1 MFDLMNDEILIATI
15 FIPVIV
21 VLLLLLP
28 IIVRGIS
35 IRHKNNNSPR
45 LSVPVKIV
53 TKRADT
59 TYTSQQDMMTSSDT
73 TYYVTFEVESGDRIE
88 LVVPSSEYGF
98 MVEGD
103 QGKLTFQGTRYI
115 SFDRNY

>member
-1 MFDLMNDEILIATI
+1 MA
-15 FIPVIV
+15 
-21 VLLLLLP
+21 
-28 IIVRGIS
+28 
-35 IRHKNNNSPR
+35 
-45 LSVPVKIV
+45 
-53 TKRADT
+53 
-59 TYTSQQDMMTSSDT
+59 SSHT

>member
-53 TKRADT
+53 TKRAHIDV
-59 TYTSQQDMMTSSDT
+59 SNGDSHT
-73 TYYVTFEVESGDRIE
+73 TYYVTFEAESGHRTE
-88 LVVPSSEYGF
+88 FRVSGREYGSIA
-98 MVEGD
+98 EGD
-103 QGKLTFQGTRYI
+103 QGKLTFQGTRYL

>member
-1 MFDLMNDEILIATI
+1 MFDLMFTI
-15 FIPVIV
+15 VPVLVIGMFIYVIV
-21 VLLLLLP
+21 S
-28 IIVRGIS
+28 GIGS
-35 IRHKNNNSPR
+35 WHKNNNSPR

-59 TYTSQQDMMTSSDT
+59 MYTHHEDMMSSSHT

-88 LVVPSSEYGF
+88 PVVPSSEYGF

-103 QGKLTFQGTRYI
+103 QRKLTFQGTRYI

>member
-53 TKRADT
+53 TKRAHIDV
-59 TYTSQQDMMTSSDT
+59 SNGDSHT
-73 TYYVTFEVESGDRIE
+73 TYYVTFEAESGDRIE
-88 LVVPSSEYGF
+88 LEVPRSEYGF

-103 QGKLTFQGTRYI
+103 QGKLTFQGTRYL

>member
-1 MFDLMNDEILIATI
+1 MFDLMFTI
-15 FIPVIV
+15 VPVFVIGMFIYVIV
-21 VLLLLLP
+21 S
-28 IIVRGIS
+28 GIGTW
-35 IRHKNNNSPR
+35 HKNNNSPR

-53 TKRADT
+53 TKRAHIDV
-59 TYTSQQDMMTSSDT
+59 SNGDSHT

-88 LVVPSSEYGF
+88 LEVPRSEYGF

-103 QGKLTFQGTRYI
+103 QGKLTFQGTRYL

>member
-1 MFDLMNDEILIATI
+1 MFDLTDDEILIATI

-21 VLLLLLP
+21 ALLLFLP
-28 IIVRGIS
+28 IIMKGIS
-35 IRHKNNNSPR
+35 VWHKNNNSPR

-53 TKRADT
+53 TKRAHTDV
-59 TYTSQQDMMTSSDT
+59 SNGDSHT
-73 TYYVTFEVESGDRIE
+73 TYYVTFETESGDRTE
-88 LVVPSSEYGF
+88 FAVSGRQYGY

>member
-1 MFDLMNDEILIATI
+1 MFDLMFTI
-15 FIPVIV
+15 VPVLVIGMFIFVFV
-21 VLLLLLP
+21 SS
-28 IIVRGIS
+28 IS
-35 IRHKNNNSPR
+35 TWHKNNNSPR

-53 TKRADT
+53 TKHADT
-59 TYTSQQDMMTSSDT
+59 TYTHHEDMMSSSHT

>member
-1 MFDLMNDEILIATI
+1 MHKEGNSMFDLMFTI
-15 FIPVIV
+15 VPVLVIGMFIYVIV
-21 VLLLLLP
+21 S
-28 IIVRGIS
+28 GIGS
-35 IRHKNNNSPR
+35 WHKNNNSPR

-53 TKRADT
+53 TKHADT
-59 TYTSQQDMMTSSDT
+59 TYTSQQDMMTSSHT

-88 LVVPSSEYGF
+88 LVVPRSEYGF

-103 QGKLTFQGTRYI
+103 QGKLTFQGTRYL

>member
-53 TKRADT
+53 TKRAHIDV
-59 TYTSQQDMMTSSDT
+59 SNEDSHT
-73 TYYVTFEVESGDRIE
+73 TYYVTFEAESGDRKE
-88 LVVPSSEYGF
+88 FRVSGREYGSIA
-98 MVEGD
+98 EGD

-115 SFDRNY
+115 SFDRDF

>member
-1 MFDLMNDEILIATI
+1 MFDLMFTI
-15 FIPVIV
+15 VPVFVIGMFIYVIV
-21 VLLLLLP
+21 S
-28 IIVRGIS
+28 GIGTW
-35 IRHKNNNSPR
+35 HKNNNSPR

-53 TKRADT
+53 TKHA
-59 TYTSQQDMMTSSDT
+59 DT

-88 LVVPSSEYGF
+88 LEVPRSEYGF

-103 QGKLTFQGTRYI
+103 QGKLTFQGTRYL

>member
-53 TKRADT
+53 TKRA
-59 TYTSQQDMMTSSDT
+59 
-73 TYYVTFEVESGDRIE
+73 ESGDRTE
-88 LVVPSSEYGF
+88 FRVSGREYGS
-98 MVEGD
+98 MAEVD

-115 SFDRNY
+115 SFDRDF